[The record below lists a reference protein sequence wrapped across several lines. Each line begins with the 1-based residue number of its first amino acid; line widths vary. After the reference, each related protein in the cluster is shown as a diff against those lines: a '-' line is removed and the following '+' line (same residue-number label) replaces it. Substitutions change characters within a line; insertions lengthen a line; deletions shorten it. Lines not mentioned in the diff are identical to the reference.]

1 VQPSSGTSI
10 WDAVGSEEGP
20 KGTIEKAPKT
30 DEEWTKLEYNA
41 LVLAEVANLLKT
53 PGRKVAK
60 PEEANSTSQPGAP
73 ELTPVQ
79 IEQKIAKD
87 QAAWD
92 GKVDAFQATAVK
104 AIAAARAHNKDSIL
118 EVGSEIDS
126 ACEGC
131 HRSTGIRRRFRTSVP
146 RPTSLRFAPVTPPAS
161 GVPDQTL
168 GAGRGLWLGTAF
180 ARGNS
185 ASPLRKRRR
194 FALKISGFSQAIEC
208 PAAGTTTHSASFR

>member
-1 VQPSSGTSI
+1 MRTTRALACVTLPVLGVSILAGGCNPPPPAPAPSQPAAQGTEVPVGTMKEIMKGIVDANSAAI

-79 IEQKIAKD
+79 IEEKVAKD
-87 QAAWD
+87 RAAWD
-92 GKVDAFQATAVK
+92 SKVDAFQATAVK
-104 AIAAARAHNKDSIL
+104 AIAAARAHNKDAIL

-131 HRSTGIRRRFRTSVP
+131 HKVYWY
-146 RPTSLRFAPVTPPAS
+146 
-161 GVPDQTL
+161 PDEKIPDV
-168 GAGRGLWLGTAF
+168 G
-180 ARGNS
+180 S
-185 ASPLRKRRR
+185 A
-194 FALKISGFSQAIEC
+194 
-208 PAAGTTTHSASFR
+208 TH